1 METIVKGK
9 QKLSR
14 QEKLRKNPVGWIF
27 LLGIAIVFIVMS
39 ILPSLSEWQ
48 VKKEKIQMLTQQSQM
63 LDSEN
68 KAKSKEAEAKELE
81 FNTVAAPYLSDEKQ
95 IFPQIFDMRKI
106 TKILEIYALQLEN
119 LDSKSHDSHFELTR
133 LGFGTPKVENAERY
147 TTTQVSFGFST
158 DRENLE
164 EFVHFL
170 QTGKLSKRIQEG
182 KDKNQIQ
189 LMDYKFLEDN
199 LLPVA
204 HIESIKSARDKT
216 SDYLETQIQVTFFS
230 Q

>member
-1 METIVKGK
+1 MYNLIKTK

-14 QEKLRKNPVGWIF
+14 QEMLRKNPVGWII
-27 LLGIAIVFIVMS
+27 LLGISVVFVVMS
-39 ILPSLSEWQ
+39 VLPSMKEWQ
-48 VKKEKIQMLTQQSQM
+48 SKREKISMLTQQIRV
-63 LDSEN
+63 LELEN

-81 FNTVAAPYLSDEKQ
+81 FNTVAAPYLGGEKQ
-95 IFPQIFDMRKI
+95 IFPQTFDMRKI

-119 LDSKSHDSHFELTR
+119 LDSKSHDSHFELTK
-133 LGFGTPKVENAERY
+133 LGFGEPKKEAREPY
-147 TTTQVSFGFST
+147 SATQVSLVFST

-164 EFVHFL
+164 EFVNFL
-170 QTGKLSKRIQEG
+170 QTGKLSKRFQDG

-189 LMDYKFLEDN
+189 LVDYKFLEDN

-204 HIESIKSARDKT
+204 QIESIKSSQDKV
-216 SDYLETQIQVTFFS
+216 SGYMETQIPLNFFS